1 METKTEK
8 KIRKYRSRQGRTDK
22 QYESSMKVMTVG
34 CGLFL
39 VILIA
44 YGIVN
49 TISNVLG

>member
-1 METKTEK
+1 MEK
-8 KIRKYRSRQGRTDK
+8 KDKKVRQYRSRQGRSDK
-22 QYESSMKVMTVG
+22 QYESSMKVMTYG

-39 VILIA
+39 GILIV